1 MATNHDNGNSE
12 GQSSLD
18 SQIRQWGRVPDA
30 LKQSALS
37 RTKLYQLIESGKIV
51 SVSLR
56 EPGQKKATRL
66 ICLRSLN
73 DYIES
78 FIPKP
83 LADGGSESHV
93 EGGTQ

>member
-1 MATNHDNGNSE
+1 MDLNHKNKSGE

-18 SQIRQWGRVPDA
+18 NQIRQWGRVPDA
-30 LKQSALS
+30 LKQSGLS
-37 RTKLYQLIESGKIV
+37 RTKLQQIIKAGKIV

-78 FIPKP
+78 FIPK
-83 LADGGSESHV
+83 SQV
-93 EGGTQ
+93 EGVTEA

>member
-1 MATNHDNGNSE
+1 MGSMSDTTATAEHQIIE
-12 GQSSLD
+12 GS
-18 SQIRQWGRVPDA
+18 IRRWGRVPDA
-30 LKQSALS
+30 LKQSSLS
-37 RTKLYQLIESGKIV
+37 RTKLYQLIENGKIV

-78 FIPKP
+78 FIPKAQP
-83 LADGGSESHV
+83 
-93 EGGTQ
+93 EGETVA

>member
-1 MATNHDNGNSE
+1 MANNHDNGKSE
-12 GQSSLD
+12 GQSSLE

-37 RTKLYQLIESGKIV
+37 RTKLYQLIETGKIV

-66 ICLRSLN
+66 ICLNSLN

-78 FIPKP
+78 FIPK
-83 LADGGSESHV
+83 AQV
-93 EGGTQ
+93 EGGTL

>member
-1 MATNHDNGNSE
+1 MAHNHNNRNGE
-12 GQSSLD
+12 GQISLED
-18 SQIRQWGRVPDA
+18 QVRQWGRVPDA

-37 RTKLYQLIESGKIV
+37 RTKLYQLIETGKIV

-78 FIPKP
+78 FIPKSQV
-83 LADGGSESHV
+83 DGGTV
-93 EGGTQ
+93 A